1 MQHLIALVMVPFLTI
16 LDVASMALQK
26 LTFLLTISK
35 FQVPTPQPSSLSAP
49 KSVITSF
56 VVHMS

>member
-1 MQHLIALVMVPFLTI
+1 MVPFSAI
-16 LDVASMALQK
+16 LDVASTALKK
-26 LTFLLTISK
+26 LAFLLTISK

-49 KSVITSF
+49 KNAITSF

>member
-1 MQHLIALVMVPFLTI
+1 MVPFLTI

-35 FQVPTPQPSSLSAP
+35 FQVPTPQPSSLSTP

>member
-1 MQHLIALVMVPFLTI
+1 MQHLIALALVPFSTI

-49 KSVITSF
+49 KSVITSL
-56 VVHMS
+56 VHMS